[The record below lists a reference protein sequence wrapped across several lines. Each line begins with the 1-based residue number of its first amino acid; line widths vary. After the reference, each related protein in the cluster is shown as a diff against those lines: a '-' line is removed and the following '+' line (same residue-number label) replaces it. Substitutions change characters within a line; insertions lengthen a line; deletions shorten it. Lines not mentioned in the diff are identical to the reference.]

1 MTVKVVTDSTSY
13 IPKEQLIEYD
23 IAVVSLSVLF
33 GEEAYKE
40 NEISNYDFYQR
51 LAGVKKIPTSS
62 QPSVDDLYTVFLE
75 QIKMGNEIVAVF
87 ISSKMS
93 GTYSTAEMVKKMVI
107 EDYPDAKISIIDSTS
122 NSMQLGYAVLAA
134 AKAAKAGKSIEEVV
148 VEAEKNIKRSKFIFI
163 PDTLEY
169 LRIGGR
175 IGTASALLGSLLQIK
190 PILTVIDGSTAVLG
204 KIRTKKGAMEEMLQI
219 FMKDIERYGIGEAI
233 VHHINIEEEA
243 KEFATMIKEK
253 IKQEVGIVSIGPVIG
268 THVGPGAIGIA
279 YYTKEAMNN

>member
-1 MTVKVVTDSTSY
+1 MTVKVITDSTSY
-13 IPKEQLIEYD
+13 IPEDQLAEYD
-23 IAVVSLSVLF
+23 IELVALSVLF

-40 NEISNYDFYQR
+40 NEISNQDFYKK
-51 LAGVKKIPTSS
+51 LAQVKKIPTSS
-62 QPSVDDLYTVFLE
+62 QPSVDDLYRVFAN
-75 QIKMGNEIVAVF
+75 QVKQGNEIAAIF

-93 GTYSTAEMVKKMVI
+93 GTYSTAELVKKMVL
-107 EDYPDAKISIIDSTS
+107 EDYPDAKISIVDSTS
-122 NSMQLGYAVLAA
+122 NSMQLGFAALAA
-134 AKAAKAGKSIEEVV
+134 AKAAKAGKSLAEVV
-148 VEAEKNIKRSKFIFI
+148 AEAEKNIKRSKFIFI

-190 PILTVIDGSTAVLG
+190 PILTVVDGSTAVLG

-219 FMKDIERYGIGEAI
+219 FMRDIELYGIGEAI
-233 VHHINIEEEA
+233 VHHINIEDEA
-243 KEFATMIKEK
+243 RSFASEIKDR